1 MEDKNVGIIEFE
13 LTRTAD
19 KAEDHYQDLGPDG
32 REDARAAL
40 ALDYAYLVSYGL
52 FLIGACAAVSER
64 ALRRGWSR
72 LSAIGP
78 VIAWGA
84 LGAAVYDAVENT
96 MLLLILEG
104 HTDQPWPGI
113 AFGFAVAKFVLVGI
127 ALLYIVGGWL
137 VTLRRRVPA

>member
-1 MEDKNVGIIEFE
+1 MEDSGVGIIEFE

-19 KAEDHYQDLGPDG
+19 MAEKHYEDLGSAG

-40 ALDYAYLVSYGL
+40 ALDYAFLVSYGL
-52 FLIGACAAVSER
+52 FLIGACAAMAER

-72 LSAIGP
+72 LAAMGP
-78 VIAWGA
+78 LIAWGA

-104 HTDQPWPGI
+104 HTQQPWPGI
-113 AFGFAVAKFVLVGI
+113 AFGFA
-127 ALLYIVGGWL
+127 
-137 VTLRRRVPA
+137 